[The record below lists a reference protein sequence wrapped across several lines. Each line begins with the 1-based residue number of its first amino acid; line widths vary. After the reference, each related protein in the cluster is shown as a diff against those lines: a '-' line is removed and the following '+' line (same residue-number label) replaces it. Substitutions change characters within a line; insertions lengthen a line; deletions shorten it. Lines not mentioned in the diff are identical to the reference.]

1 MWFVEA
7 NVMLK
12 KVFFFFKVRLS
23 RMIAIL
29 FRLRTGTFSV
39 FLRIY
44 FFILSDN
51 VYIWCIDIELGIFS
65 FPFVH

>member
-7 NVMLK
+7 NIMLK
-12 KVFFFFKVRLS
+12 KVLFFFKVRLS

-44 FFILSDN
+44 FL
-51 VYIWCIDIELGIFS
+51 Y
-65 FPFVH
+65 